1 MSVYRT
7 DIPPHVAEVI
17 RHLPPE
23 VKSAVKSAIRLLC
36 GDPFRGEPLQR
47 DLAGLWKY
55 RVRRFRLIYQLDRKA
70 RVLRLVALGHRRSI
84 YDELSA
90 LAKTGR

>member
-1 MSVYRT
+1 MSAYRP
-7 DIPPHVAEVI
+7 DIPPRVAEVI

-23 VKSAVKSAIRLLC
+23 IKTAVKSAVRLLS
-36 GDPFRGEPLQR
+36 GDPGRGEALQR

-55 RVRRFRLIYQLDRKA
+55 RVRRFRLIYRFDRKT

-90 LAKTGR
+90 MAKTRR